1 MALELLNLRTDKNIV
16 RFELKGVPVSFV
28 NAIRRICLEG
38 IPTVVLKDVQILE
51 NSSQLPHE
59 MLRHRVEMLPINVR
73 ANETRIISET
83 KVELRVP
90 ALDKVQEITTNH
102 FTIHGDRKDVLLKDD
117 MGNPLLFL
125 RLGRNEGVHLTARL
139 GLEVQGES
147 QVSTVS
153 YNFHIDLEQAK
164 EDKDV
169 FLSDVPEGE
178 KERRGREFDNFYIQ
192 RS

>member
-1 MALELLNLRTDKNIV
+1 MALELLNLSTNKNIV
-16 RFELKGVPVSFV
+16 RFELKGVPVSFA

-38 IPTVVLKDVQILE
+38 IPTVVLKDVQVLE

-73 ANETRIISET
+73 ANETRVISET

-90 ALDKVQEITTNH
+90 ALDKVQDITTNH

-178 KERRGREFDNFYIQ
+178 KERRGREFDNFYVQ